1 VKPRSRLSFLLV
13 VGFTAACADSTAP
26 HSPPP
31 GVTAMTRN
39 LYIGADVDVVIAAL
53 SSPDPTDDVPTLL
66 DAIAVLQHTEFPTR
80 AEALADEIDR
90 ARPHVIGLQE
100 VEQLHIDLTAFG
112 HPVAIN
118 QSFLAILGAALER
131 RGLHYAVAGRVTNVT
146 ALLLSGAINL
156 IDEDVILVNADGVT
170 VLPGVVAHNYSVN
183 LGVVAPGVELKRG
196 WVQVDLLIGG
206 ERFTVASTHLES
218 GSNTTPAFPA
228 LRAAQATELV
238 ASVGAASRAILLG
251 DFNDT
256 EGSPMYDVITGA
268 GFTDTWAKL
277 EPGVAGLTCCE
288 PPDLSNPL
296 PLLAERIDYVFA
308 RGLEGPD
315 GALLGTIEVVGNQP
329 GDRVQGPAYLIWPSD
344 HAGVVAR
351 LP

>member
-1 VKPRSRLSFLLV
+1 MKPRACLSFLLV

-26 HSPPP
+26 HTPLS

-39 LYIGADVDVVIAAL
+39 LYIGVDVDVVIAAL
-53 SSPDPTDDVPTLL
+53 ASPDSTDDLPTLL
-66 DAIAVLQHTEFPTR
+66 DAITVLQHTDLPQR
-80 AEALADEIDR
+80 AEAIADEIDR

-100 VEQLHIDLTAFG
+100 VEQLHVDLTG
-112 HPVAIN
+112 VGLPVIIN
-118 QSFLAILGAALER
+118 QNFLAILGAALER
-131 RGLHYAVAGRVTNVT
+131 RGLHYAVAGRVTNLT
-146 ALLLSGAINL
+146 ALLLSGAIN
-156 IDEDVILVNADGVT
+156 ITDEDVILVNADAVT
-170 VLPGVVAHNYSVN
+170 VLPGVVAHNYSEN
-183 LGVVAPGVELKRG
+183 LGAVAPGIELKRG

-206 ERFTVASTHLES
+206 EHVTVASTHLES

-238 ASVGAASRAILLG
+238 ASVGAAPRAILLG

-256 EGSPMYDVITGA
+256 EGTPMYGVVTGA
-268 GFTDTWAKL
+268 GFTDTWATL
-277 EPGVAGLTCCE
+277 RPGVAGLTCCE

-296 PLLAERIDYVFA
+296 PLLSERIDYVFA
-308 RGLEGPD
+308 RGLEVGEID
-315 GALLGTIEVVGNQP
+315 VVGDEP

-351 LP
+351 FP